1 MKYIWRVQHAFR
13 ITQKY
18 YFFFFA
24 FSSGFFAFSSGF
36 FALSNLD
43 FFCKKF
49 TNLIA
54 LVTIGNYCNNDCINP
69 PSNKSSSTRLIY
81 ISWLPFPGH
90 QVEFLPIRGCLEP
103 FRPQCIA
110 HAGLQLCFLP
120 GSPVGL
126 GEKLLQGRPKIS
138 LSQGLWMVLRMD
150 GFYLSNIMLLED
162 NHKWKGWT
170 IDHKYN

>member
-18 YFFFFA
+18 YFFFFRL
-24 FSSGFFAFSSGF
+24 FVGVFRLFVGVFRPLKFG
-36 FALSNLD
+36 

-49 TNLIA
+49 TNLVA
-54 LVTIGNYCNNDCINP
+54 LVTIGNYCSNDCINP

-90 QVEFLPIRGCLEP
+90 QVEFLPIRGYLEP

-162 NHKWKGWT
+162 NHK
-170 IDHKYN
+170 

>member
-1 MKYIWRVQHAFR
+1 MHSGSPKN
-13 ITQKY
+13 TT
-18 YFFFFA
+18 FFFSPFRRGFSPFRRGFSPSQIWLA
-24 FSSGFFAFSSGF
+24 FFG
-36 FALSNLD
+36 
-43 FFCKKF
+43 KKF

-54 LVTIGNYCNNDCINP
+54 LVTIGNYCSNDCINP

-81 ISWLPFPGH
+81 IAWLPFPGH
-90 QVEFLPIRGCLEP
+90 QMEFLPIRGYLEP

-150 GFYLSNIMLLED
+150 GFYLSNIMLLEH
-162 NHKWKGWT
+162 NHK
-170 IDHKYN
+170 

>member
-1 MKYIWRVQHAFR
+1 MHSGSPKN
-13 ITQKY
+13 TT
-18 YFFFFA
+18 FFFRLFVGV
-24 FSSGFFAFSSGF
+24 FRLFVGVFRPLKFGV
-36 FALSNLD
+36 
-43 FFCKKF
+43 FCKKF
-49 TNLIA
+49 TNLVA
-54 LVTIGNYCNNDCINP
+54 LVTIGNYCSNDCINP

-90 QVEFLPIRGCLEP
+90 QVEFLPIRGYLEP

-162 NHKWKGWT
+162 NRK
-170 IDHKYN
+170 